1 MNISDRWEAIII
13 FQSTNDCIG
22 PRRGW
27 WMKLK
32 MGSAGLGLVM
42 GVLVFVVFTFV
53 YGELWALIIGPER
66 NKITISGNVCAG
78 LWAVV
83 SSLLSA
89 LVLHQH
95 ILFSRGTLA
104 QIYNPK
110 RYNVQ
115 LRASYNQQ
123 DSDSTERDKETS
135 SSLLDIMY
143 LLTAGSVSYWY
154 LDWFCWGS
162 VCQPQYTI
170 SPWRS
175 SWTRKLTQLK
185 KGINNDQPLG
195 FLNFPPMLV
204 IWLLLCG
211 PLWPPNGV
219 FFFLSTVIR

>member
-1 MNISDRWEAIII
+1 MNISDRWETIII

-66 NKITISGNVCAG
+66 NKITIISGNVCAG

-115 LRASYNQQ
+115 LRAWYNLNLTRWHYETTGQWQ
-123 DSDSTERDKETS
+123 YREGQRNVVFSAWYYVFVDCRFRILLISGLVLLGLSLSATIYYFTMKIKLNQETYPIKERYK
-135 SSLLDIMY
+135 
-143 LLTAGSVSYWY
+143 
-154 LDWFCWGS
+154 
-162 VCQPQYTI
+162 
-170 SPWRS
+170 
-175 SWTRKLTQLK
+175 
-185 KGINNDQPLG
+185 
-195 FLNFPPMLV
+195 
-204 IWLLLCG
+204 
-211 PLWPPNGV
+211 
-219 FFFLSTVIR
+219 